1 MGLVHWWLRDWHG
14 SAWVWCIGGCEI
26 GVDRHGGVG
35 RGYGWCWV
43 CLLMGWVC
51 SPWVMGLLAVGGVR
65 FASSFFSLFGDGG
78 FDECGCGWVCD

>member
-1 MGLVHWWLRDWHG
+1 M
-14 SAWVWCIGGCEI
+14 
-26 GVDRHGGVG
+26 DRHGGVG

>member
-1 MGLVHWWLRDWHG
+1 M
-14 SAWVWCIGGCEI
+14 
-26 GVDRHGGVG
+26 DRHGGVG

-65 FASSFFSLFGDGG
+65 FASSSFFSF
-78 FDECGCGWVCD
+78 W